1 MSDWDKISREDVI
14 KAIEQFKKEKT
25 NYANSSTTYLIY
37 DNIVYPG
44 KQIRRMAYY
53 ITFGIEPEHFYGGK
67 NTIDFYENLGFKTY
81 WTKRDK
87 TIPEYESQILEMKD
101 KTIKKSDNNCLNTIS
116 TSGTMLKT
124 SNSEQ
129 KIKIPSHNMKQQ
141 KKCIQN
147 LLSDLFLKV
156 ETEKKYDWAK
166 TPREEKIYADIIA
179 NLEELSGTRMFAY
192 KKCKLA
198 FDFVCE
204 NQKMIIE
211 YDERQHFTKQR
222 KIALMS
228 YPSDINLYYNR
239 ELWIKAC
246 DDINAKMEKENSLFR
261 DETRA
266 FYDSVRDIEAYR
278 HGYKL
283 IRIMHGQF
291 DFARENAKEYFLEL
305 MGALL

>member
-1 MSDWDKISREDVI
+1 M
-14 KAIEQFKKEKT
+14 
-25 NYANSSTTYLIY
+25 
-37 DNIVYPG
+37 G
-44 KQIRRMAYY
+44 
-53 ITFGIEPEHFYGGK
+53 
-67 NTIDFYENLGFKTY
+67 
-81 WTKRDK
+81 
-87 TIPEYESQILEMKD
+87 
-101 KTIKKSDNNCLNTIS
+101 
-116 TSGTMLKT
+116 
-124 SNSEQ
+124 
-129 KIKIPSHNMKQQ
+129 
-141 KKCIQN
+141 
-147 LLSDLFLKV
+147 
-156 ETEKKYDWAK
+156 K

-246 DDINAKMEKENSLFR
+246 DDINAKMEKENSPFR

-291 DFARENAKEYFLEL
+291 DFARENAREYFLEL